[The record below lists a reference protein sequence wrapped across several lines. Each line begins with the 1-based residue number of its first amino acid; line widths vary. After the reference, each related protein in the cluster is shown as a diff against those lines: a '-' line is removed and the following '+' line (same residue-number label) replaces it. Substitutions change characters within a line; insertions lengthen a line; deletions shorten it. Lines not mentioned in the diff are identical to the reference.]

1 MAEIRY
7 GVSGY
12 FTPTKFL
19 FLMFIYMSST
29 FCHPI
34 CIVEIRYDTADIT
47 PKAKNLSYHYRRS
60 LNTYFSLCFSA
71 FYLKTRGD
79 QIKKV

>member
-7 GVSGY
+7 DVCGY

-19 FLMFIYMSST
+19 FLIYIYIYRLT

-47 PKAKNLSYHYRRS
+47 PKAKNLSYHDRRS
-60 LNTYFSLCFSA
+60 LNYYILSFVFFFILSENEGRSN
-71 FYLKTRGD
+71 
-79 QIKKV
+79 

>member
-1 MAEIRY
+1 MVEIRY
-7 GVSGY
+7 DVCGY

-34 CIVEIRYDTADIT
+34 CIVEIRYDTVDIT
-47 PKAKNLSYHYRRS
+47 PKAKNLSHHDCRTLNYYIIFFVFFCILSKNEGRS
-60 LNTYFSLCFSA
+60 N
-71 FYLKTRGD
+71 
-79 QIKKV
+79 